1 MFAEPL
7 DVFFNVAEHAVSATL
22 DGVAVAGI
30 FDNEY
35 VDALGMATRQPRFT
49 LKSSAAAAATQAS
62 VLVVEGATY
71 RVRAVEPDGT
81 GVTAL
86 RLELQP

>member
-7 DVFFNVAEHAVSATL
+7 DVFFNVAEHAVSAAL

-35 VDALGMATRQPRFT
+35 ADALGLATRQPRFM
-49 LKSSAAAAATQAS
+49 LKSSDAASVTQAS
-62 VLVVEGATY
+62 VLVVEGSTY
-71 RVRAVEPDGT
+71 RVRSIEPDGT
-81 GVTAL
+81 GVTLLA
-86 RLELQP
+86 LELQ